1 VFLTRSLSVLSA
13 SEILEHARRLTADGY
28 ELWLASNGDVLRTL
42 ELELSAASRGAPVS
56 ADSRGASHPAD
67 STGLPEDTVSLTPL
81 DFLGPYERSW
91 KLEDLMRVYNV
102 LNATAFGA
110 KGIPLQNWVMI
121 DLGLLPSGFLLI
133 TLSRQRAEH
142 ALADPTRSVHAR
154 ERIAEVLPAV
164 LAEADRLHHAGPIPV
179 AGYCAS
185 PTPDRGAWVGWS
197 LCSAIP
203 GLGTVAKGLGLL
215 AYGARTLTGVTQ
227 FYDPA
232 LRVHRKF
239 GPTRLLAAVLDLH
252 PVRHTMAYR
261 TEVFGREGPSAAVE
275 PTLLLDPRDLDTQWA
290 LQRRLDAGTHEY
302 FILSPGLVE
311 DRVPIL
317 ERRIP

>member
-1 VFLTRSLSVLSA
+1 
-13 SEILEHARRLTADGY
+13 
-28 ELWLASNGDVLRTL
+28 
-42 ELELSAASRGAPVS
+42 
-56 ADSRGASHPAD
+56 
-67 STGLPEDTVSLTPL
+67 
-81 DFLGPYERSW
+81 
-91 KLEDLMRVYNV
+91 MRAYNV

-133 TLSRQRAEH
+133 TLAREAAEQ
-142 ALADPTRSVHAR
+142 ALTDPARSVHER
-154 ERIAEVLPAV
+154 ERIAGVLPAV
-164 LAEADRLHHAGPIPV
+164 LAEADRLGYEGPIPV
-179 AGYCAS
+179 AGYCAA
-185 PTPDRGAWVGWS
+185 PTPDRAAWVGWS

-239 GPTRLLAAVLDLH
+239 GPMRLLAAVLDLH
-252 PVRHTMAYR
+252 PVHHTMAYR
-261 TEVFGREGPSAAVE
+261 TEVFGAEESDGGEGGPDRGDGGRE
-275 PTLLLDPRDLDTQWA
+275 PTLLLDPRDLDAQWA

-311 DRVPIL
+311 DR
-317 ERRIP
+317 

>member
-1 VFLTRSLSVLSA
+1 
-13 SEILEHARRLTADGY
+13 
-28 ELWLASNGDVLRTL
+28 
-42 ELELSAASRGAPVS
+42 
-56 ADSRGASHPAD
+56 
-67 STGLPEDTVSLTPL
+67 
-81 DFLGPYERSW
+81 
-91 KLEDLMRVYNV
+91 
-102 LNATAFGA
+102 
-110 KGIPLQNWVMI
+110 
-121 DLGLLPSGFLLI
+121 
-133 TLSRQRAEH
+133 
-142 ALADPTRSVHAR
+142 
-154 ERIAEVLPAV
+154 VLPAV
-164 LAEADRLHHAGPIPV
+164 LAEADRLGHDGPIPV

-215 AYGARTLTGVTQ
+215 AYGAHTLTGVTQ

-239 GPTRLLAAVLDLH
+239 GPMRLLATVLDLH

-261 TEVFGREGPSAAVE
+261 TDVFGPEDTSAE
-275 PTLLLDPRDLDTQWA
+275 PTLLLDPRDHEAQWA
-290 LQRRLDAGTHEY
+290 LQQRLDAGTHEY

-317 ERRIP
+317 ERPI

>member
-1 VFLTRSLSVLSA
+1 MLCG
-13 SEILEHARRLTADGY
+13 SEILEHARRLDAGGY

-42 ELELSAASRGAPVS
+42 DLSLGPV
-56 ADSRGASHPAD
+56 A
-67 STGLPEDTVSLTPL
+67 LTPL
-81 DFLGPYERSW
+81 DFLGPYEREW
-91 KLEDLMRVYNV
+91 KLEDLMRAYNV

-133 TLSRQRAEH
+133 TLSRHAAERAMN
-142 ALADPTRSVHAR
+142 DPARPVHER
-154 ERIAEVLPAV
+154 ERIAGVLPAV
-164 LAEADRLHHAGPIPV
+164 LAEADRLGYEGPIPV

-185 PTPDRGAWVGWS
+185 PTPDRAAWVGWS

-239 GPTRLLAAVLDLH
+239 GPMRLLAAVLDLH

-261 TEVFGREGPSAAVE
+261 TEVFGPEPPAAE
-275 PTLLLDPRDLDTQWA
+275 PTLLLDPRDLEAQWA
-290 LQRRLDAGTHEY
+290 LQRRLDAGSHEY
-302 FILSPGLVE
+302 FVLSPGLVE

-317 ERRIP
+317 ERPL

>member
-1 VFLTRSLSVLSA
+1 MPMLCA
-13 SEILEHARRLTADGY
+13 SEILAHARRLAAGGY
-28 ELWLASNGDVLRTL
+28 GLWLASNGEVLRTL
-42 ELELSAASRGAPVS
+42 NLELDGV
-56 ADSRGASHPAD
+56 
-67 STGLPEDTVSLTPL
+67 TLTPL

-91 KLEDLMRVYNV
+91 KLEDMMRAYNV

-133 TLSRQRAEH
+133 TLPRADAERT
-142 ALADPTRSVHAR
+142 LEDPDRSVQER
-154 ERIAEVLPAV
+154 ERIAGVLPAV
-164 LAEADRLHHAGPIPV
+164 IAEADRLGYEGPIPV

-185 PTPDRGAWVGWS
+185 PTPDRSAWVGWS

-239 GPTRLLAAVLDLH
+239 GPMRLLAAVLDLH
-252 PVRHTMAYR
+252 PVHHTMAYR
-261 TEVFGREGPSAAVE
+261 TEVFGREGPCTGVE
-275 PTLLLDPRDLDTQWA
+275 PTLLLDPRDLDAQWA

-311 DRVPIL
+311 NRVPIL
-317 ERRIP
+317 ERTIP

>member
-1 VFLTRSLSVLSA
+1 MLSA
-13 SEILEHARRLTADGY
+13 RDIIDAARRLRDDGY
-28 ELWLASNGDVLRTL
+28 ALWLASNGEVLR
-42 ELELSAASRGAPVS
+42 ELDLRPGGIELTS
-56 ADSRGASHPAD
+56 
-67 STGLPEDTVSLTPL
+67 L
-81 DFLGPYERSW
+81 DFLGPYDHEW
-91 KLEDLMRVYNV
+91 KLEDLMRTYNV

-133 TLSRQRAEH
+133 TLERERVEA
-142 ALADPTRSVHAR
+142 ALAGDTEGVHGPLAASAR
-154 ERIAEVLPAV
+154 ARIGEVLPAV
-164 LAEADRLHHAGPIPV
+164 LAEADRLGYPGPIPV

-185 PTPDRGAWVGWS
+185 PTPDRSAWVGWS

-215 AYGARTLTGVTQ
+215 AYEARTLTGVTQ

-239 GPTRLLAAVLDLH
+239 GPMQLLAAVLDLH

-261 TEVFGREGPSAAVE
+261 TDVFGPEPTGTDPDRPE
-275 PTLLLDPRDLDTQWA
+275 PTLWLDPHDLDAQWA

-317 ERRIP
+317 ERTV

>member
-1 VFLTRSLSVLSA
+1 VLSA
-13 SEILEHARRLTADGY
+13 AEILTHARRITGEGY
-28 ELWLASNGDVLRTL
+28 ELWLASNGEVLRTL
-42 ELELSAASRGAPVS
+42 DLELSAGDDGR
-56 ADSRGASHPAD
+56 
-67 STGLPEDTVSLTPL
+67 VSLTPL

-91 KLEDLMRVYNV
+91 KLEDLMRTYNV

-133 TLSRQRAEH
+133 TLPREAAERA
-142 ALADPTRSVHAR
+142 LDDPARSVHER
-154 ERIAEVLPAV
+154 ERIAGVLPAV
-164 LAEADRLHHAGPIPV
+164 LAEADRLGYDGPVPV

-185 PTPDRGAWVGWS
+185 PTPDRSAWVGWS

-239 GPTRLLAAVLDLH
+239 GPMRLLAAVLDLH
-252 PVRHTMAYR
+252 PVHHTMAYR
-261 TEVFGREGPSAAVE
+261 TDVFGPEDTEQAHAE
-275 PTLLLDPRDLDTQWA
+275 PTLLLDPRDLDSQWA
-290 LQRRLDAGTHEY
+290 LQQCLDAGTHEY

-317 ERRIP
+317 ERRL

>member
-1 VFLTRSLSVLSA
+1 MLA
-13 SEILEHARRLTADGY
+13 SEILAHAGRLRAAGY

-42 ELELSAASRGAPVS
+42 DLSPGDVA
-56 ADSRGASHPAD
+56 
-67 STGLPEDTVSLTPL
+67 LTPL
-81 DFLGPYERSW
+81 DFLGPYERAW
-91 KLEDLMRVYNV
+91 KLEDLMRTYNV

-133 TLSRQRAEH
+133 TLSRERAER
-142 ALADPTRSVHAR
+142 ARSDPARPVRER

-164 LAEADRLHHAGPIPV
+164 LAEADRLEHTGPIPV
-179 AGYCAS
+179 AGYCAA
-185 PTPDRGAWVGWS
+185 PTPDRDAWVGWS

-203 GLGTVAKGLGLL
+203 GLGTVAKGLALL

-239 GPTRLLAAVLDLH
+239 GPMRLLAAVLDLH

-261 TEVFGREGPSAAVE
+261 TEVFGPETELV
-275 PTLLLDPRDLDTQWA
+275 PTLLLDPRDHEAQWA
-290 LQRRLDAGTHEY
+290 LQQRLDAGTHEY
-302 FILSPGLVE
+302 FILPPGLVD